1 MAQGAQDARVRWPS
15 VYDVPGIEEFRFKVR
30 CDAYVERQPYNLVI
44 FGEKTSL
51 LGPVSTIADRY
62 EADVYLPSGE
72 ISDTLL
78 HIMAKTG
85 DADGREMIVF
95 VVADCDPAGY
105 QMTASIAHKLRALQ
119 ELKFPNLRFRV
130 EAPALT
136 VEQVKEY
143 GLPSTPLKE
152 TEKRAAGW
160 LARYG
165 VEQTEIDALATLQ
178 PQLFREII
186 EEAIRPYYDFDI
198 SERVADARRDWYR
211 EASGRLDAALEA
223 ADLTGLY
230 ADLEASLEDAEEKA
244 TALSERAEEVHVQL
258 PEIDVPK
265 SDIAEPAPA
274 YISSEMDL
282 LDAIQTLRA
291 RKDYGGA
298 RP

>member
-1 MAQGAQDARVRWPS
+1 
-15 VYDVPGIEEFRFKVR
+15 
-30 CDAYVERQPYNLVI
+30 
-44 FGEKTSL
+44 
-51 LGPVSTIADRY
+51 
-62 EADVYLPSGE
+62 
-72 ISDTLL
+72 
-78 HIMAKTG
+78 MAKTG
-85 DADGREMIVF
+85 DADGREMVVF
-95 VVADCDPAGY
+95 VIADCDPAGY
-105 QMTASIAHKLRALQ
+105 QMTASIAHKLRALR

-165 VEQTEIDALATLQ
+165 VEQTEIDALATLR

-198 SERVADARRDWYR
+198 SERVADSRRDWNR

-230 ADLEASLEDAEEKA
+230 ADLKASLEDAEEKA

-258 PEIDVPK
+258 PEIDVPR

-298 RP
+298 RS